1 MRARRPVW
9 LWVAAA
15 AVIVAAALP
24 TEASARRLEVWI
36 HGGEGVTLTV
46 LDRTLSPSADLF
58 SCDSTLDRTQT
69 RIPPPGGVIQPG
81 YDGGGWVC
89 RVGPADLVVTHNLR
103 IGSSDYVLWAQSRAP
118 LVGQNAT
125 ECQIRHLGS
134 DKPAPEAPY
143 ECQAVFR
150 YAGEADP
157 ITSTVVT
164 RRTPRTVTDPAQ
176 QRALFVGGC
185 VKTPENC
192 IWQSVSSEPAP
203 YRGPSRIIQ
212 AGSVDCDTSEEG
224 SPFTREVATGSAT
237 AVTFGGDASFSVEAG
252 LFSGELSLA
261 YDRTVTDKVE
271 DRAEL
276 AFTLD
281 RGMRWKLELVPDYY
295 RYTGNL
301 TVSVPADV
309 PNGPQKGLYYLP
321 DLSVDEPR
329 ATGAVPQ
336 PDDGSG
342 GVGNLRVVQWPDPAC
357 KEKSAAPPLCVDLDE
372 DAGDDAMPLCEV
384 VRPQPAADD
393 GWCRPAPYDA
403 GACPP
408 RELFSVRDGSWPA
421 PWSSTGGIE
430 FAWWGARDRPQAEA
444 VTCPA
449 GTSPTGAGGDGSIA
463 ATAPDLHWSW
473 RLCVTD
479 DTSTGSDADDASP
492 ADVTPPPADVTPPAA
507 DVTPAAAGSA
517 VARAAAARRRGAD
530 TIYVSLPLSDRS
542 GDAPRDLL
550 AAVRLAFADHGR
562 RADGRRLRLR
572 VLSDADPRTGR
583 WSAARTRANARRAA
597 SDPRTLAYVGEASSG
612 ATAVAVPILN
622 RAGVLTVSPSS
633 TAVDLTTSAA
643 MRPSGRR
650 TFARVIPNDLS
661 QAAALAQ
668 SMRDW
673 RVRRVFVVQ
682 DGSAYGRDLAALFA
696 AHAASHFGVR
706 VVGRAGVPSTADE
719 RLALA
724 GRVRGAGAQAV
735 LFAGLAQSGAEPTI
749 RALTTAMPRLQ
760 VFGGDG
766 LTNHPELLRSMTVG
780 GADGPLRLTSPAL
793 LPSTLPRAG
802 RSVFRRVW
810 ARTGRRPDAY
820 AVYAYEAMDAVLD
833 AADRAGIGRL
843 GPRRAR
849 AATRRAFFA
858 IRDRRSPIGRYS
870 IRPSGDTT
878 MSRYGQFTVHRGVLH
893 APQCLSCGRGRA
905 R

>member
-1 MRARRPVW
+1 M
-9 LWVAAA
+9 AA
-15 AVIVAAALP
+15 AVVMAVVLP
-24 TEASARRLEVWI
+24 AEASARRLEVWI

-46 LDRTLSPSADLF
+46 LDRTLSPAADLF
-58 SCDSTLDRTQT
+58 DCDNTLDRTQQ
-69 RIPPPGGVIQPG
+69 RIPPPGGVIRPG

-89 RVGPADLVVTHNLR
+89 RAGPADLVVTHNLR
-103 IGSSDYVLWAQSRAP
+103 IGSSDYTLWAQSRAP
-118 LVGQNAT
+118 LLGQNAT
-125 ECQIRHLGS
+125 ECEIRHLGS

-143 ECQAVFR
+143 ECQTVFR

-164 RRTPRTVTDPAQ
+164 RRTPRTVTDASQPQ
-176 QRALFVGGC
+176 ALFVGGC
-185 VKTPENC
+185 VKTPQNC
-192 IWQSVSSEPAP
+192 IWQSVTSEPAP

-212 AGSVDCDTSEEG
+212 AGSVGCETSDEG
-224 SPFTREVATGSAT
+224 SPFRREVATESST

-252 LFSGELSLA
+252 LFSGELSLS

-271 DRAEL
+271 DRADL
-276 AFTLD
+276 FFTLD
-281 RGMRWKLELVPDYY
+281 RGTRWKLELVPDYY
-295 RYTGNL
+295 RYKGNL
-301 TVSVPADV
+301 TISIPADV
-309 PNGPQKGLYYLP
+309 PNGPQKGLYHLP
-321 DLSVDEPR
+321 DVTVDEPR
-329 ATGAVPQ
+329 TTGAVPQ

-342 GVGNLRVVQWPDPAC
+342 GVGNLRVIQWPDPAC
-357 KEKSAAPPLCVDLDE
+357 KETSLALGPLCVDLDQ
-372 DAGDDAMPLCEV
+372 DAGDDAMPLCAV
-384 VRPQPAADD
+384 VRPQPADD
-393 GWCRPAPYDA
+393 GWCRPAQYDA

-408 RELFSVRDGSWPA
+408 RELFAVRDGSWPA

-430 FAWWGARDRPQAEA
+430 FAWWGARDRPQAET
-444 VTCPA
+444 VICPA
-449 GTSPTGAGGDGSIA
+449 GTSPTGAGGDGSIV
-463 ATAPDLHWSW
+463 ATAQDLHWSW

-479 DTSTGSDADDASP
+479 DTSSGSDADD
-492 ADVTPPPADVTPPAA
+492 VTPSEVMPPAA

-517 VARAAAARRRGAD
+517 VARAAAARGRGAD
-530 TIYVSLPLSDRS
+530 TIYVSLPLDGRS
-542 GDAPRDLL
+542 GAAPRDLL
-550 AAVRLAFADHGR
+550 TAVRLAFADHGR
-562 RADGRRLRLR
+562 RVDGRRLRLR

-597 SDPRTLAYVGEASSG
+597 ADPRTLAYLGEASSG

-682 DGSAYGRDLAALFA
+682 DGSAYGRDLARLFA
-696 AHAASHFGVR
+696 AHAAPHFGVR
-706 VVGRAGVPSTADE
+706 VVGRAGVPASGDE

-724 GRVRGAGAQAV
+724 GRVRAAGAQAV
-735 LFAGLAQSGAEPTI
+735 LFAGLAQNGAERTI

-766 LTNHPELLRSMTVG
+766 LANHPELLRSMCVG

-802 RSVFRRVW
+802 LDVFRRVW

-833 AADRAGIGRL
+833 AADRAGIARL
-843 GPRRAR
+843 SPRRAR
-849 AATRRAFFA
+849 AATRRAFFS

-870 IRPSGDTT
+870 IRASGDTT